1 MKKLLARKRLF
12 TMMLVASASLMG
24 GCGSDS
30 DDSPKIYSL
39 NIGDVISTEY
49 DGVTDGL
56 LAGLGLA
63 GIKGAAPGYADAENP
78 TKAELRKNTIHTNYG
93 ALVSQTDGLFGVEY
107 GPTDDTKYAG
117 SEYLAYVGEGINR
130 AILMV
135 QVPSTFNVN
144 DPCIV
149 AGPASGSRGVYGAI
163 GTSGAWGLENGCAVA
178 YTDMNK
184 GTGAVDLTQEKGYG
198 IQLNALDLSTDEELT
213 FRVPTQE
220 NANEASSEYAGV
232 TLPTD
237 AEVQA
242 YIVANPN
249 RYAFKHA
256 YSQKNPEKDWGLHTL
271 QSIKFAFNILN
282 EKFSEDFTTDNTMVI
297 AASVSNG
304 GSGVIRAAE
313 MDTEGLIDAVVAGE
327 PNVIPATADS
337 AFSIKAG
344 ANDAFSAHSKST
356 FEYFAIA
363 ELFGQCANKDPANA
377 GALFATQRGAV
388 DARCNALVAAE
399 LLEPGTMEE
408 LGAQSTQKL
417 LAAGFTPES
426 MRIATGYASLDL
438 YQSLITTYANQFT
451 RSSLVDNLCNVSMSV
466 VDADSDKVYDNGGQ
480 PVANTEYK
488 TLATGSNGIPRTANL
503 VLIKDD
509 DDSGSP
515 MVQHNATSKTNHTK
529 DYNLEGALCY
539 WKIFNDESDEL
550 HERLMTGL
558 SEVKASGNLQ
568 GKPTIIVHG
577 QSDALIAPNHSSRA
591 YLGLNKQVEGE
602 NSNLKYYEVA
612 NSQHLDSIAYLYH
625 LYTADMSYVP
635 IDYYF
640 KKAADLMLK
649 HLKDGTALP
658 ASQLVK
664 AKAPTFVEGA
674 AVLAKSDLVDIQATP
689 ENPITFDGVD
699 VVIPE

>member
-1 MKKLLARKRLF
+1 MKRILARKRLY
-12 TMMLVASASLMG
+12 TLMLMASASLIG

-30 DDSPKIYSL
+30 DDSAKIYSL
-39 NIGDVISTEY
+39 NISDVISTEY

-63 GIKGAAPGYADAENP
+63 GIKGAAPGYADDENP

-107 GPTDDTKYAG
+107 GPTDETKYAG
-117 SEYLAYVGEGINR
+117 TEYLAYVGEGINR

-135 QVPSTFNVN
+135 QVPSTFNVD

-198 IQLNALDLSTDEELT
+198 IQLNALDLNTDEELT
-213 FRVPTQE
+213 FVVPTQE
-220 NANEASSEYAGV
+220 NVNEASNEYVGI

-242 YIVANPN
+242 YIEANPN

-271 QSIKFAFNILN
+271 QAIKFAFNILN
-282 EKFSEDFTTDNTMVI
+282 ETFSEDFTTDNTMVI

-304 GSGVIRAAE
+304 GAGVIRAAE
-313 MDTEGLIDAVVAGE
+313 MDSEGLIDAVVAGE
-327 PNVIPATADS
+327 PNVIPASADS

-344 ANDAFSAHSKST
+344 TNNAFSAHSKST

-377 GALFATQRGAV
+377 GALFAAQRGTV
-388 DARCNALVAAE
+388 DARCDALVVAG
-399 LLEPGTMEE
+399 LLEPGTIEE
-408 LGAQSTQKL
+408 LGVQSTKKL
-417 LAAGFTPES
+417 LDAGFTPES

-451 RSSLVDNLCNVSMSV
+451 RSSLVDNLCNVSMGV
-466 VDADSDKVYDNGGQ
+466 VDGDGA
-480 PVANTEYK
+480 PTENTSYK
-488 TLATGSNGIPRTANL
+488 TLATGSNGIPRTENL
-503 VLIKDD
+503 NLIKDYENGTP
-509 DDSGSP
+509 S
-515 MVQHNATSKTNHTK
+515 MEQHKATSTNGTF

-550 HERLMTGL
+550 HEKLMTGL
-558 SEVKASGNLQ
+558 SEVKATGNLQ

-577 QSDALIAPNHSSRA
+577 QSDALIVPNHSSRA
-591 YLGLNKQVEGE
+591 YLGLNNQVEGE
-602 NSNLKYYEVA
+602 NSNLKYYEIA
-612 NSQHLDSIAYLYH
+612 NAQHLDSISNLYH

-640 KKAADLMLK
+640 KKAADLMLQ
-649 HLKDGTALP
+649 HLKGGTALP

-664 AKAPTFVEGA
+664 AKAPTFVEGV

-689 ENPITFDGVD
+689 ENPITFDGVN

>member
-12 TMMLVASASLMG
+12 TLMLVTSTSFLG

-30 DDSPKIYSL
+30 SDTPKIYSL
-39 NIGDVISTEY
+39 NISDVITTDY
-49 DGVTDGL
+49 DGVSDGL
-56 LAGLGLA
+56 LAGLGLT
-63 GIKGAAPGYADAENP
+63 GIKGAAPGYADVENP

-117 SEYLAYVGEGINR
+117 TEYLAYVGDGINR

-135 QVPSTFNVN
+135 QVPATFNVSS
-144 DPCIV
+144 PCIV
-149 AGPASGSRGVYGAI
+149 AGPASGSRGIYGAI

-184 GTGAVDLTQEKGYG
+184 GTGAVDLTQQKGYG
-198 IQLNALDLSTDEELT
+198 IQLNALSLDTEEELT
-213 FRVPTQE
+213 FIVPTQG
-220 NANEASSEYAGV
+220 NANESSSEYGGV

-237 AEVQA
+237 AQVQE
-242 YIVANPN
+242 YIDANAH

-282 EKFSEDFTTDNTMVI
+282 ETFSEDFTTDNTLVI

-304 GSGVIRAAE
+304 GAGVIRAAE
-313 MDTEGLIDAVVAGE
+313 MDNEDLIDAVVAGE
-327 PNVIPATADS
+327 PNVMPAAADS
-337 AFSIKAG
+337 TFSIKAG
-344 ANDAFSAHSKST
+344 TNVAFNNHSKTT

-363 ELFGQCANKDPANA
+363 ELYGQCANKDPANA

-388 DARCNALVAAE
+388 DDRCNALVQAG
-399 LLEPGTMEE
+399 LLEAGTIEE
-408 LGAQSTQKL
+408 LGIQSTQKL
-417 LAAGFTPES
+417 LEAGFTPES

-438 YQSLITTYANQFT
+438 FQSLIATYANQFT
-451 RSSLVDNLCNVSMSV
+451 RSSLVDNLCNVSMGV
-466 VDADSDKVYDNGGQ
+466 VDVDGI
-480 PVANTEYK
+480 PTTNTSYK
-488 TLATGSNGIPRTANL
+488 TLATGSSGIPRTANL
-503 VLIKDD
+503 NLIKDYD
-509 DDSGSP
+509 DGTPSTE
-515 MVQHNATSKTNHTK
+515 QHIATSSNGTF

-539 WKIFNDESDEL
+539 WDIFDNENNLL

-558 SEVKASGNLQ
+558 SEVKATGDLQ

-577 QSDALIAPNHSSRA
+577 QSDALIVPNHSSRA

-602 NSNLKYYEVA
+602 SSNLKYYEVA
-612 NSQHLDSIAYLYH
+612 NAQHLDSIAYLYH

-640 KKAADLMLK
+640 KKAADLMLD
-649 HLKDGTALP
+649 HLKNGTALP
-658 ASQLVK
+658 ASQVVK
-664 AKAPTFVEGA
+664 AKAPTAG
-674 AVLAKSDLVDIQATP
+674 VLALSDLVDIEATP
-689 ENPITFDGVD
+689 SSPITFDGVD
-699 VVIPE
+699 LVIPE